1 MSGGT
6 LKESGA
12 PAGWQPR
19 PLLAKEVRFGTWIA
33 FFAWVFAV
41 YDFVLFG
48 TLLPE
53 LGADFGWSPVQQAA
67 VATWIATGTAVV
79 ALGIG
84 PLVDKLGRR
93 SGIMFT
99 VGGAAICSALTA
111 IGGGAGSAVLILIR
125 SLSGLGY
132 AEEGVN
138 ATYLTELYAATDDP
152 RLARRRGF
160 IYSLVQGGWPVGA
173 LLAAA
178 LTAILLPVIGW
189 KGCFIFAAIPSLVIA
204 FMARHL
210 RESPQ
215 FELHSE
221 IRRLRQ
227 AGQETAGRALATQ
240 NSVDFEEH
248 GGAGLAAA
256 FRGPSLRAVLSL
268 GSALLLNWFAIQI
281 FSVLGTT
288 VITSVHHISFGNS
301 LLILI
306 LSNLAGYCGYLTH
319 GYFGDRIGRRNIIAL
334 GWVLGSIAFTA
345 MLYGPDDIVFVV
357 ALYSI
362 GLFFLTGPYSA
373 MLFFMGESFPTEIRA
388 TGGSIIHCMG
398 PIGAILAGLGAT
410 QFLGSGA
417 GWQTAAFWFGAVPC
431 CVSGLLVLTA
441 RHVNPADVK

>member
-1 MSGGT
+1 MSADT
-6 LKESGA
+6 LTTSASSSE
-12 PAGWQPR
+12 WQPR
-19 PLLAKEVRFGTWIA
+19 PLLSSEIRFGTWIA

-48 TLLPE
+48 TLLPK
-53 LGADFGWSPVQQAA
+53 LGAEFGWSLAHQAA

-79 ALGIG
+79 ALLIG
-84 PLVDKLGRR
+84 PLVDRLGRR

-99 VGGAAICSALTA
+99 VGGAAVCSALTA
-111 IGGGAGSAVLILIR
+111 IGGAAGSVVLILIR

-132 AEEGVN
+132 AEETVN

-152 RLARRRGF
+152 RLSRRRGF

-178 LTAILLPVIGW
+178 LTAILLPLIGW
-189 KGCFIFAAIPSLVIA
+189 RGCFIFVAVPSLVVA
-204 FMARHL
+204 LLARRL

-215 FELHSE
+215 FELLHE
-221 IRRLRQ
+221 IRRLRES
-227 AGQETAGRALATQ
+227 GQEGAGRSLA
-240 NSVDFEEH
+240 SRHHVDYEKH
-248 GGAGLAAA
+248 AGAGLAAA
-256 FRGPSLRAVLSL
+256 FRGPALRATLSL
-268 GSALLLNWFAIQI
+268 GASFLLNWSTIQI

-288 VITSVHHISFGNS
+288 VITNVHHISFRNS

-334 GWVLGSIAFTA
+334 GWMLGGVAFTA
-345 MLYGPDDIVFVV
+345 MLYGPHDIVFVV

-373 MLFFMGESFPTEIRA
+373 LLFFMGESFPTEIRA
-388 TGGSIIHCMG
+388 TGGAIIHCMG
-398 PIGAILAGLGAT
+398 PVGAILAGIGAT
-410 QFLGSGA
+410 RFLAAGA
-417 GWQTAAFWFGAVPC
+417 DWQSAAFWFGAVPC
-431 CVSGLLVLTA
+431 FASGLVVLTA
-441 RHVNPADVK
+441 RHVNPSAVR